1 MPLQDYTVQ
10 LRGGKGVKGV
20 ATKAED
26 EIALLTITNTHRTLY
41 LFTSRGRVFG
51 VRGFSLPD
59 PKTGKGK
66 LVSTIVT
73 LEKDE
78 RVVAIKDSSLDGAK
92 YVFFVTCNGTAKR
105 LPVEELDGLT
115 RAGRRVL
122 TLVSDDN
129 IARVR
134 VTGGKDELLLT
145 TLMGQTL
152 RVSEE
157 EFRPL
162 GRQAQGVRGIR
173 LGDEDKVVGCDVVTE
188 GQQVFF
194 ISEFGIGKRTKY
206 SEFTQRHRAGYGV
219 RSMKLSKKTGMLVGA
234 WGVADDQEIVVIS
247 GKGRMVRINT
257 NEVSSLSRT
266 ATGYKVVR
274 LDDGDS
280 VADVS
285 IVEMDDEG
293 VLA

>member
-1 MPLQDYTVQ
+1 M
-10 LRGGKGVKGV
+10 
-20 ATKAED
+20 
-26 EIALLTITNTHRTLY
+26 
-41 LFTSRGRVFG
+41 FG
-51 VRGFSLPD
+51 VRGFSLPE

-66 LVSTIVT
+66 LVGTIVT
-73 LEKDE
+73 LEKEE

-92 YVFFVTCNGTAKR
+92 YVFFVTCKGTAKR
-105 LPVEELDGLT
+105 LPVEELEGLT

-122 TLVSDDN
+122 TLLPDDN

-134 VTGGKDELLLT
+134 VTSGKDELLLT
-145 TLMGQTL
+145 TSMGQTL
-152 RVSEE
+152 RVLEE

-162 GRQAQGVRGIR
+162 GRQAQGVRGMR
-173 LGDEDKVVGCDVVTE
+173 LDDGDCVVGCDIVTD
-188 GQQVFF
+188 GRQVFF
-194 ISEFGIGKRTKY
+194 ISEQGIGKRTKY
-206 SEFTQRHRAGYGV
+206 SEFTQHHRAGYGV
-219 RSMKLSKKTGMLVGA
+219 RAMKLSNKTGKLVGA

-247 GKGRMVRINT
+247 SKGRMVRINT

-285 IVEMDDEG
+285 IVKTDDEG
-293 VLA
+293 ALD